1 MLHRIGRHAAEA
13 LATRG
18 YVVLAGVR
26 NKQDAQS
33 VTDMNIATL
42 VPVLLDVTDEATS
55 KAVMKKVK
63 EMIEKTS
70 LPLVAL
76 VNNAGE

>member
-1 MLHRIGRHAAEA
+1 
-13 LATRG
+13 
-18 YVVLAGVR
+18 
-26 NKQDAQS
+26 
-33 VTDMNIATL
+33 MNIATL

>member
-1 MLHRIGRHAAEA
+1 M
-13 LATRG
+13 
-18 YVVLAGVR
+18 LAGVR

>member
-1 MLHRIGRHAAEA
+1 
-13 LATRG
+13 
-18 YVVLAGVR
+18 VVLAGVR

-63 EMIEKTS
+63 EMTEKTS

>member
-1 MLHRIGRHAAEA
+1 
-13 LATRG
+13 
-18 YVVLAGVR
+18 
-26 NKQDAQS
+26 
-33 VTDMNIATL
+33 MNIATL

-63 EMIEKTS
+63 EMTEKTS